1 MPQKR
6 WRIDGNFVASPGE
19 FLLQGNPTV
28 QRTHCA
34 LAQCSSFS
42 PALCVVSCL
51 VLSLCVENKIYF
63 SSSLCGECL
72 KRRSHF
78 CPTDIYIAD
87 KTIQADKNSTS
98 LLG

>member
-34 LAQCSSFS
+34 LVNVMLTQKYSRQKF
-42 PALCVVSCL
+42 LQGVSCAL
-51 VLSLCVENKIYF
+51 GMPTGTTRILP
-63 SSSLCGECL
+63 
-72 KRRSHF
+72 
-78 CPTDIYIAD
+78 CPT
-87 KTIQADKNSTS
+87 
-98 LLG
+98 GHGG